1 MTDPT
6 NNSNDILKK
15 PGQRNW
21 LRNAAMA
28 ATGALVLLLFL
39 TGCTKEQWN
48 HLGGHLPG
56 GGLGGAQDPN
66 VSAALPLL
74 PVKVTNTVGEWL
86 VYDLHLHTP
95 RGSTL
100 QKIDVMQGDKLLL
113 TYTDF
118 SVKKDSFYLAH
129 IWLPYP
135 GNGWDPGVLT
145 NRFQLSQSGR
155 TSVSTFQLKI
165 DRQYPDQKRVGFPV
179 PSGTWFAEDAP
190 APSSLHTRALFLFPQ
205 PVFDPAQNG
214 YLLGN
219 NPQRYAIDFTKI
231 VDGLPY
237 KNKGDK
243 NEDWYNYNLPVMAAE
258 EGTVVF
264 TADGFANNGTPGK
277 VDYPIDFTNIT
288 GNVVYIEHSDG
299 TLAMYAHMIPNSIR
313 VKVGQKVMAGQE
325 LGRLGNSGN
334 SIAPHLHFHVVAN
347 PGRKKLV
354 NYADGL
360 FLEGVPYAFP
370 AFRKLGTA
378 PDNFLIRQ
386 PVATFTPTTSEPF
399 TNVIPQKSAVIEF

>member
-1 MTDPT
+1 MTYRIT
-6 NNSNDILKK
+6 VIIC
-15 PGQRNW
+15 
-21 LRNAAMA
+21 
-28 ATGALVLLLFL
+28 LLFAGL
-39 TGCTKEQWN
+39 FLGC
-48 HLGGHLPG
+48 
-56 GGLGGAQDPN
+56 QDHQVNPDGTPK
-66 VSAALPLL
+66 VSVALPSL

-95 RGSTL
+95 PGSTL
-100 QKIDVMQGDKLLL
+100 QKIDVMRGNEVLS
-113 TYTDF
+113 TFTDF
-118 SVKKDSFYLAH
+118 SIRKDSFYLAH

-135 GNGWDPGVLT
+135 RSGWDVDVLT
-145 NRFQLSQSGR
+145 NRFQVSQSGR
-155 TSVSTFQLKI
+155 TSVSTFQVKI
-165 DRQYPDQKRVGFPV
+165 DRQYPDQRRVGFPV
-179 PSGTWFAEDAP
+179 PSGTWFTEDAP
-190 APSSLHTRALFLFPQ
+190 DPSSLHTRALFLFPQ

-214 YLLGN
+214 YVIGN
-219 NPQRYAIDFTKI
+219 NPQRYAIDFTKV

-258 EGTVVF
+258 GGTVVF

-277 VDYPIDFTNIT
+277 IDYPIDFTNIT

-313 VKVGQKVMAGQE
+313 VKVGQKVTAGQE

-347 PGRKKLV
+347 PDRKKLV
-354 NYADGL
+354 NYSDGL
-360 FLEGVPYAFP
+360 FLEGLPYSFP

-378 PDNFLIRQ
+378 PDNFLTKQ
-386 PVATFTPTTSEPF
+386 PVSLFTPTTSELF